1 MTLKD
6 QLQRHTSS
14 RDPDGL
20 LDTSSL
26 TTVGHHPH
34 RDITD
39 DTLILDEQANSI
51 LDDDLVE
58 AQLTGRVVSPIT
70 AALTRSASPFTGHK
84 ALPHYSMPL

>member
-20 LDTSSL
+20 LDTSL
-26 TTVGHHPH
+26 TTIGHPH
-34 RDITD
+34 RDISD
-39 DTLILDEQANSI
+39 DSLILDEQANSI

-84 ALPHYSMPL
+84 ALPHYSVPL